1 MSELLWIFPLLLFL
15 IFIGLPVG
23 MCLFATAVVIL
34 FTHHFPLL
42 PIAHTMYQTMDSF
55 ELSALPVFMLMAN
68 IMEKANVGEELFAVM
83 NILLGRMKG
92 GLAIATVFACGF
104 FAAISGSSAATVIT
118 IGIVAIPL
126 MLGRGYDR
134 KLVFG
139 TVGSAGLLGVLIPPS
154 SWMIIYGGI
163 ADVSVGALF
172 TAGVIPGIILMLIF
186 ATIAMGLSIKTN
198 APVGDTQTWAEKK
211 AIIIKG
217 IPALILPV
225 IVLGSIYTGIC
236 TPVESAS
243 LGTAYAFL
251 IAFRKLNRKTIW
263 LILKS
268 TTVMTAML
276 FLVIK
281 TAVVFG
287 STLTL
292 LQIPQA
298 MAKAAVSAGFGKLGF
313 VLLMMLIYF
322 VLGCF
327 VDGVCMLLLTVP
339 IILPILKALQVD
351 LIWYC
356 IIMVVNMEI
365 GCLTP
370 PFGVNLFALM
380 GIRKDIHVQEVL
392 VGMIPFFIGLIVFL
406 GIVVAFPDLSTWL
419 PRKMGF

>member
-1 MSELLWIFPLLLFL
+1 MSELLWIFPLLLIL

-23 MCLFATAVVIL
+23 LSLFATSVVIL
-34 FTHHFPLL
+34 FTHDLPLL
-42 PIAHTMYQTMDSF
+42 PIAHIMYQTMDSF
-55 ELSALPVFMLMAN
+55 ILSALPVFMLMAN
-68 IMEKANVGEELFAVM
+68 IMAKAKVGEDLFAVM
-83 NILLGRMKG
+83 NIFLGRMKG
-92 GLAIATVFACGF
+92 GLAVASVFACGF

-126 MLGRGYDR
+126 MLDRGYDR

-154 SWMIIYGGI
+154 GWMIIYGDL

-186 ATIAMGLSIKTN
+186 VLITTILSIKTN
-198 APVGDTQTWAEKK
+198 APVGDSQTWSEKK
-211 AIIIKG
+211 AVVVKG
-217 IPALILPV
+217 FTALLLPV
-225 IVLGSIYTGIC
+225 IVLGSIYSGIC

-243 LGTAYAFL
+243 IGTVYAFI
-251 IAFRKLNRKTIW
+251 IAYHRLNKRDIW
-263 LILKS
+263 LILKD
-268 TTVMTAML
+268 TTIMTAML

-298 MAKAAVSAGFGKLGF
+298 MAQAAVSAGFGKIGF
-313 VLLMMLIYF
+313 IMLMMLIYF

-339 IILPILKALQVD
+339 IILPILKTLNID

-380 GIRKDIHVQEVL
+380 GIRKDINLPEVIKGL
-392 VGMIPFFIGLIVFL
+392 IPFFVGLVIFL
-406 GIVVAFPDLSTWL
+406 GIVIAFPDLSTWL
-419 PRKMGF
+419 PKKMGF